1 MTLPP
6 LSAILP
12 LLTILGIT
20 LAPSPWLQLHPHKL
34 LTMKREPI
42 SPYFDIKTDAEG
54 REYMEVYLEGIALL
68 RLVLSNK
75 GTAFTEDERVALGL
89 DGLLPPQVNTLEQQV
104 ERVYRGF
111 LREPDPISKYQ
122 YLRALQER
130 AETLFYAL
138 LEQHLEEMMPII
150 YTPTVGQAVQQF
162 SHLYQSPRGMS
173 FSPLNIDRAD
183 RVARNFPWND
193 VRMIVATDSSAIL
206 GIGDQGYGG
215 LAIAIGKLALYTIG
229 GGINPFHAMPVKL
242 DVGTDRLELLND
254 EFYLGVRQRRLRGER
269 YLAFL
274 DKFVKAIHERW
285 PRAVIQWEDLAKDV
299 AFTVLDRYRKQIPSF
314 NDDIQGTGAV
324 ALAGMISASRLKG
337 ESLRDQR
344 IVIHGAGAGGVGVA
358 WAITQGLI
366 REGLSREEAR
376 DRVCVLDSHGLLV
389 EGRNVEAYKR
399 DYLQPR
405 KNIAEWQ
412 ISNDIPTLLE
422 TIEHSK
428 ATALLGL
435 SGQAGAFNHPVVQA
449 MARNTP
455 RPIILPLSNPTSAC
469 EALPEDILDWSEG
482 RAIVATGSPFP
493 DIVRD
498 GQTHHIGQGNNA
510 FIFPG
515 LGIGVV
521 LSECR
526 EITDSMVLE
535 AAYALAEY
543 TAVAHLHSG
552 RIYPPVREL
561 REVSIRVGARVIE
574 KALQEGVAGKT
585 DLAGRDLDT
594 YLRTRFWKP
603 RYLPIVRG
611 DHTAMIDH
619 PGYPKHES

>member
-1 MTLPP
+1 
-6 LSAILP
+6 
-12 LLTILGIT
+12 
-20 LAPSPWLQLHPHKL
+20 
-34 LTMKREPI
+34 MKRDPI

-54 REYMEVYLEGIALL
+54 QEYMEVYLEGIALL

-111 LREPDPISKYQ
+111 LREPDPIAKYQ
-122 YLRALQER
+122 YLRSLQER

-138 LEQHLEEMMPII
+138 LERHLEEMMPII

-162 SHLYQSPRGMS
+162 SHLYQSPRGLS
-173 FSPLNIDRAD
+173 FSPLNIDRATG
-183 RVARNFPWND
+183 VVRNFPWND

-215 LAIAIGKLALYTIG
+215 LAIAIGKLAIYTIG
-229 GGINPFHAMPVKL
+229 GGVNPFHTMPVKL

-269 YLAFL
+269 YLAFM

-285 PRAVIQWEDLAKDV
+285 PRAVIQWEDLSKDV
-299 AFTVLDRYRKQIPSF
+299 AFTVLERYRKRLPSF

-324 ALAGMISASRLKG
+324 ALAGLLSASRLKG
-337 ESLRDQR
+337 EALRDQR
-344 IVIHGAGAGGVGVA
+344 IVILGAGAGGIGVA

-366 REGLSREEAR
+366 REGLSPEEAR
-376 DRVCVLDSHGLLV
+376 DRVCVLDSRGLLV
-389 EGRNVEAYKR
+389 EGRNVEPYKQPFV
-399 DYLQPR
+399 QPR
-405 KNIAEWQ
+405 NNVAGWQ
-412 ISNDIPTLLE
+412 IANEIPTLLE
-422 TIEHSK
+422 TIEHTK

-435 SGQAGAFNHPVVQA
+435 SGQAGSFNHPVVQA
-449 MARNTP
+449 MARNTA
-455 RPIILPLSNPTSAC
+455 RPAIFPLSNPTSAC

-493 DIVRD
+493 DVERD
-498 GQTHHIGQGNNA
+498 GHVHHIGQGNNA

-515 LGIGVV
+515 LGFGTI
-521 LSECR
+521 LAECK
-526 EITDSMVLE
+526 EVTDAMVLE

-543 TAVAHLHSG
+543 TAAAHLRAG

-574 KALQEGVAGKT
+574 QALREGVAGRT
-585 DLAGRDLDT
+585 DLAGQDLDT
-594 YLRTRFWKP
+594 HLRARFWKP

-619 PGYPKHES
+619 PGYHKDE

>member
-1 MTLPP
+1 
-6 LSAILP
+6 
-12 LLTILGIT
+12 
-20 LAPSPWLQLHPHKL
+20 
-34 LTMKREPI
+34 MKREPI
-42 SPYFDIKTDAEG
+42 SPYFDIKSDAEG
-54 REYMEVYLEGIALL
+54 HEYMEVYLEGIALL

-138 LEQHLEEMMPII
+138 LERHLEEMMPII

-162 SHLYQSPRGMS
+162 SHLYQNPRGIS

-183 RVARNFPWND
+183 RVVRNYPWND

-215 LAIAIGKLALYTIG
+215 LAIAIGKLAIYTIG
-229 GGINPFHAMPVKL
+229 GGVDPFHTMPVKL

-274 DKFVKAIHERW
+274 DKFVKSIHDRW
-285 PRAVIQWEDLAKDV
+285 PRAIIQWEDLAKEV
-299 AFTVLDRYRKQIPSF
+299 AFTVLERYRKQIPSF

-324 ALAGMISASRLKG
+324 ALAGLLSASRLKG

-358 WAITQGLI
+358 WAITEGLM
-366 REGLSREEAR
+366 RAGLSREEAR
-376 DRVCVLDSHGLLV
+376 DRVWVLDSRGLLV
-389 EGRNVEAYKR
+389 EGRNVEAYKQP
-399 DYLQPR
+399 YVQPR
-405 KNIAEWQ
+405 KNVANWQ
-412 ISNDIPTLLE
+412 IANEIPTLLE
-422 TIEHSK
+422 TIEHMK
-428 ATALLGL
+428 ATVLLGL
-435 SGQAGAFNHPVVQA
+435 SGQAGSFNHPVVQA
-449 MARNTP
+449 MARNTT
-455 RPIILPLSNPTSAC
+455 RPIIFPLSNPTSAC
-469 EALPEDILDWSEG
+469 EALPQDILDWSEG
-482 RAIVATGSPFP
+482 RAMVAAGSPFP
-493 DIVRD
+493 DVICD
-498 GQTHHIGQGNNA
+498 GQTHPIGQGNNA

-515 LGIGVV
+515 LGFGAI
-521 LSECR
+521 LAECR
-526 EITDSMVLE
+526 EITNSMVLE

-543 TAVAHLHSG
+543 TAAAHQKSG
-552 RIYPPVREL
+552 RIYPPIAEL
-561 REVSIRVGARVIE
+561 REVSIRVAVRVIE
-574 KALQEGVAGKT
+574 QAIKEGVATKT

-594 YLRTRFWKP
+594 YLRARSWKP

-619 PGYPKHES
+619 PGY

>member
-1 MTLPP
+1 MR
-6 LSAILP
+6 
-12 LLTILGIT
+12 
-20 LAPSPWLQLHPHKL
+20 
-34 LTMKREPI
+34 REPI
-42 SPYFDIKTDAEG
+42 SPYFDIKQDGEG
-54 REYMEVYLEGIALL
+54 RDYMEVYLEGIALL

-89 DGLLPPQVNTLEQQV
+89 DGLLPPQVNSLEQQV

-162 SHLYQSPRGMS
+162 SHLYQNPRGLS
-173 FSPLNIDRAD
+173 FSPLNIDRAAG
-183 RVARNFPWND
+183 VVRNFPWND

-215 LAIAIGKLALYTIG
+215 LAIAIGKLAIYTIG
-229 GGINPFHAMPVKL
+229 GGVDPFHTMPVKL

-274 DKFVKAIHERW
+274 DKFVRSIQDRW
-285 PRAVIQWEDLAKDV
+285 PRAVIQWEDLSKDV
-299 AFTVLDRYRKQIPSF
+299 AFTVLERYRKQLPSF

-324 ALAGMISASRLKG
+324 ALAGLLAASRLKG
-337 ESLRDQR
+337 ETLREQR
-344 IVIHGAGAGGVGVA
+344 IVILGAGAGGIGVA
-358 WAITQGLI
+358 WAITQGLM

-376 DRVCVLDSHGLLV
+376 DRVCVIDSRGLLV
-389 EGRNVEAYKR
+389 AGRHVEAYKE
-399 DYLQPR
+399 DYVQPAA
-405 KNIAEWQ
+405 KIADWQ
-412 ISNDIPTLLE
+412 IANEIPTLLE
-422 TIEHSK
+422 TIEHTR

-435 SGQAGAFNHPVVQA
+435 SGQAGSFNHPVVQA
-449 MARNTP
+449 MTRNTT
-455 RPIILPLSNPTSAC
+455 RPIIFPLSNPTSAC
-469 EALPEDILDWSEG
+469 EALPEDLVDWSEG

-493 DIVRD
+493 DVLHE
-498 GQTHHIGQGNNA
+498 GQVHFIGQGNNA

-515 LGIGVV
+515 LGFGAI
-521 LSECR
+521 LAECR
-526 EITDSMVLE
+526 EISDGMVLE
-535 AAYALAEY
+535 AAYALADY
-543 TAVAHLHSG
+543 TAAAHLQAG

-574 KALQEGVAGKT
+574 QALREGIADKT

-594 YLRTRFWKP
+594 YLRSRSWRP

-619 PGYPKHES
+619 PGYPKAD